1 MKLFALVV
9 LVSAFAIGC
18 KGPEKDFEALADRA
32 CACADNDTACGA
44 KVLADVSKFTAANS
58 TNGSQKWIET
68 GVRLNDC
75 LTSTGVQ
82 PTEVT
87 TVLAQLGH

>member
-1 MKLFALVV
+1 MKIFSLVV
-9 LVSAFAIGC
+9 ICVFAVGC
-18 KGPEKDFEALADRA
+18 KNPEKNFEALADRA
-32 CACADNDTACGA
+32 CACPDYDTACGA
-44 KVLADVSKFTAANS
+44 KVLADLSKFTAENS
-58 TNGSQKWIET
+58 TNGGQRWIEV

-82 PTEVT
+82 PAQVT